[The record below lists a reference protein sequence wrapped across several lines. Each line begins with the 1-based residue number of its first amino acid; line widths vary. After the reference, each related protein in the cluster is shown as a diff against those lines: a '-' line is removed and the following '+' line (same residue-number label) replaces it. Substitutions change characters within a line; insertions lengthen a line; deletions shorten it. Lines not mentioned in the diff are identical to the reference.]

1 MRRGGV
7 VVFIVLLGLM
17 GAAMMLAAYLLRR
30 PTGAGGSSSSILV
43 FDVPYVLE
51 EGEPPASGYTMDWL
65 RPERPTLWRVVS
77 GLRRAAK
84 DDRVEGLV
92 LHIDDV
98 DWGWAKVAEVRDAIQ
113 TFRAEGK
120 PVYASLSGGG
130 EREYLLASAADVV
143 TVPPLGV
150 LQLDGLTASALF
162 MRGTFDKL
170 DITPNFSH
178 SGTYKSGAEGY
189 TRQSMS
195 EPAREALQSLLDDI
209 YADLVDSLAMARELE
224 PDTVARFL
232 DDGPFG
238 AEEAWS
244 RGLVDTVM
252 YRGDLDSLALHADEG
267 DRDRLSFARYLERP
281 APSGARS
288 RIALVVASGTIA
300 EGRSRDS
307 MGEGAVLG
315 SETLIKALHDACDR
329 ASVKAIVLRIDSPGG
344 SAPASDEIWREVERC
359 REEKPVV
366 ASMSDLAASGGYYIA
381 VGADSIVAR
390 STTITGSIGVYGGK
404 LNVLGLYRKLGLNVE
419 TLSRGAHAEM
429 LSPFKDFSPDEAAR
443 FQNSMDTV
451 YRTFV
456 SRVSDGR
463 GLAAEDVET
472 VAQGRVWS
480 GTAAA
485 DRALVD
491 EIGGIPRAV
500 EIARKLAKIPAGEEI
515 ALDVYPKIERTFL
528 QRVFAGFFSED
539 QGDEA
544 LAALR
549 LPPVLRAWLTAARF
563 PSGVALALLPYSI
576 EIR

>member
-17 GAAMMLAAYLLRR
+17 GAAMMLAAYLLGR
-30 PTGAGGSSSSILV
+30 PAGGGGSSSVLV
-43 FDVPYVLE
+43 FDVPYILE
-51 EGEPPASGYTMDWL
+51 EGDPPPSSYTMDWF
-65 RPERPTLWRVVS
+65 RPERPTLWRIVG

-84 DDRVEGLV
+84 DDHIEGLV
-92 LHIDDV
+92 LHIDDI

-113 TFRAEGK
+113 AFRAEGK

-143 TVPPLGV
+143 TAPPLAI

-162 MRGTFDKL
+162 MRGTLDKL
-170 DITPNFSH
+170 DITPNFAH
-178 SGTYKSGAEGY
+178 SGTYKSGVEGF
-189 TRQSMS
+189 TRREMS
-195 EPAREALQSLLDDI
+195 EPAREALQALLDDL
-209 YADLVDSLAMARELE
+209 YADLIDSLAVARDLSA
-224 PDTVARFL
+224 DTVARFL
-232 DDGPFG
+232 DEGPFG
-238 AEEAWS
+238 AEDAWA

-252 YRGDLDSLALHADEG
+252 YRADLDSLALDSDGGE
-267 DRDRLSFARYLERP
+267 RNRLSFLRYLERP
-281 APSGARS
+281 LPPAARS
-288 RIALVVASGTIA
+288 RIALVVASGAISD
-300 EGRSRDS
+300 GRSRDAP
-307 MGEGAVLG
+307 GEGTVLG

-344 SAPASDEIWREVERC
+344 SAPAADEIWREVERC
-359 REEKPVV
+359 RERKPVV

-381 VGADSIVAR
+381 VAADSIVAR
-390 STTITGSIGVYGGK
+390 SNTITGSIGVFGGK
-404 LNVLGLYRKLGLNVE
+404 LNILGLYRKLGLNVE
-419 TLSRGAHAEM
+419 TLTRGAHAEM
-429 LSPFKDFSPDEAAR
+429 LSPYKDFSSDEAAR

-456 SRVSDGR
+456 ARVSDGR

-480 GTAAA
+480 GSSAM

-500 EIARKLAKIPAGEEI
+500 EMAKKLAKIPADEEVS
-515 ALDVYPKIERTFL
+515 LDVYPKVERTFL
-528 QRVFAGFFSED
+528 QRMFSGLFSED
-539 QGDEA
+539 EGDEA

-549 LPPVLRAWLTAARF
+549 LPPVLRAWMTAARF
-563 PSGVALALLPYSI
+563 PSGIALTLLPYSI